1 MLSTIEKVLLLQD
14 VEILKSVSTEHL
26 GHVAAITEEI
36 EFQEGE
42 NIFIEGESASSMY
55 VVVSG
60 EIRLHRDEQDVMVA
74 KPKEA
79 FGVWALFEE
88 EVERMVT
95 ATCLSDTRLLCLE
108 KEDFHD
114 LLADHSEMIR
124 SVMSAMAKKLRGLV
138 GRVSFP
144 KGEKG

>member
-26 GHVAAITEEI
+26 GHVAAITEEV
-36 EFQEGE
+36 EFQEGDI
-42 NIFIEGESASSMY
+42 IFSEGESASSMY

-60 EIRLHRDEQDVMVA
+60 DIRLHRGKQDVMIA

-88 EVERMVT
+88 KEERMVT
-95 ATCLSDTRLLCLE
+95 ATCLSDAKLLCLE

-114 LLADHSEMIR
+114 LLADHSFMIR
-124 SVMSAMAKKLRGLV
+124 SVLGAMAKKLRGLV
-138 GRVSFP
+138 GRVSVP
-144 KGEKG
+144 NRAKG